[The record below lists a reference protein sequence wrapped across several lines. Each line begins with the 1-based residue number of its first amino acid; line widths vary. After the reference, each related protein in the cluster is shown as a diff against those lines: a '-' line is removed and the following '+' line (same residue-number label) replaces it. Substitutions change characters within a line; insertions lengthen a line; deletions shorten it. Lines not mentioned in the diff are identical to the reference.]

1 MSGKTK
7 ATGRFLDVPGDRHH
21 AAPTGL
27 ALSTPGFAFRATG
40 SSWQFAGS
48 THLNHLRDATSAL
61 VDGRS
66 PMRPS
71 GGGTGPA
78 GRRSGSFCHRNPARG
93 FRLFFCI
100 LEASFESAMKSSPDH
115 LPEAKS
121 RELAFVVETIR
132 EGFAFAIARRTMP
145 KLRGGRL
152 LKIILFGSYA
162 RGDWV
167 EDPVGRYFSDYD
179 LLVVVDR
186 EELTDVPEFWART
199 EERLLGELASGKEL
213 RTPVSLIYHSLED
226 VNEKLRLGRYF
237 FIDIVRDGIML
248 FEEEGF
254 PFAEPKPLSPAE
266 ALRETRE
273 YYEEWSGSAVNFFR
287 LAEQARQSGMV
298 KEAAFLLH
306 QATERFYH
314 CLFLVRT
321 LYSPKTHNLNQLRQL
336 TEDVEP
342 RLKSVWP
349 RDTKF
354 ERRCYELLRE
364 AYVKARYS
372 RHYRITAEQ
381 LLWLSGRVE
390 LLQQIVREVSEKRIA
405 TLAEAA

>member
-1 MSGKTK
+1 MKTS
-7 ATGRFLDVPGDRHH
+7 L
-21 AAPTGL
+21 
-27 ALSTPGFAFRATG
+27 
-40 SSWQFAGS
+40 
-48 THLNHLRDATSAL
+48 
-61 VDGRS
+61 
-66 PMRPS
+66 
-71 GGGTGPA
+71 
-78 GRRSGSFCHRNPARG
+78 
-93 FRLFFCI
+93 
-100 LEASFESAMKSSPDH
+100 DH
-115 LPEAKS
+115 LPEGKR

-145 KLRGGRL
+145 KLRGGKL

-186 EELTDVPEFWART
+186 EELTDVPEFWAKT
-199 EERLLGELASGKEL
+199 EERLLEELSSGRTL

-226 VNEKLRLGRYF
+226 VNEQLRFGRYF
-237 FIDIVRDGIML
+237 FMDIVRDGIVL
-248 FEEEGF
+248 FEEARH
-254 PFAEPKPLSPAE
+254 PFTEPRPLSGVE
-266 ALRETRE
+266 ALQVTED
-273 YYEEWSGSAVNFFR
+273 YFDEWFESSQRFLTN
-287 LAEQARQSGMV
+287 ARDNIDRGWE

-336 TEDVEP
+336 AEDIEP
-342 RLKSVWP
+342 RLKEVWP
-349 RDTKF
+349 RATKF

-372 RHYRITAEQ
+372 PQYRISAEQ
-381 LLWLSGRVE
+381 LEWLAGQIE
-390 LLQQIVREVSEKRIA
+390 QLQAVVRKVCEERIA
-405 TLAEAA
+405 KLAEAA